1 MCMLVKKIKKNPNNN
16 KKNPKCIPN
25 QGKYIINQIQYCS
38 IIFQNSFY
46 IIYLFASISAFPAF
60 FGKQKMT
67 LPLYP
72 EVSIIP
78 KDGGT
83 RSDGYSDAAT
93 KSATVRL

>member
-1 MCMLVKKIKKNPNNN
+1 MYVIKKKQTLKTTKN
-16 KKNPKCIPN
+16 NPKCIPN
-25 QGKYIINQIQYCS
+25 LVKYIINQIQYCF

>member
-1 MCMLVKKIKKNPNNN
+1 MCVPNLA
-16 KKNPKCIPN
+16 KC
-25 QGKYIINQIQYCS
+25 IINQIQYCS
-38 IIFQNSFY
+38 IIFQSIFY

>member
-1 MCMLVKKIKKNPNNN
+1 MTIKSKLSSSE
-16 KKNPKCIPN
+16 IYN
-25 QGKYIINQIQYCS
+25 QTQSYF
-38 IIFQNSFY
+38 IFSKQLWD
-46 IIYLFASISAFPAF
+46 YLLFFAFISTFPASCSEL
-60 FGKQKMT
+60 KMT

-93 KSATVRL
+93 KSTTVRL